1 MRTFVVKVAIKK
13 LKLNNM
19 FKITNKKT
27 GHFYYLNA
35 DQTATFMFR
44 NDVDKYSV
52 KEIRSINIEEI
63 KWALI
68 GLILMVTFMCGIIY
82 YATNE

>member
-1 MRTFVVKVAIKK
+1 
-13 LKLNNM
+13 M

-27 GHFYYLNA
+27 GHFYYLSA

-44 NDVDKYSV
+44 NDVEKYSV

-82 YATNE
+82 FATNE